1 MIKFLRRSQPEEPE
15 LSEQSLKV
23 YEGLHIPKTKEPD
36 IQAISGAVLRKID
49 ILQNKQK
56 KLRMLKT
63 IARLR
68 LPWVSAVLLELLSS
82 PNEDIRDIAVK
93 ELAQRD
99 DWPVQKI
106 YQKLAR
112 PPWYAKSAALRILS
126 LKKYADAAK
135 HIKLVLDDPNV
146 DVRRSAAGA
155 LGEIGGQEARTL
167 LVRMAKDN
175 NLYVRK
181 AAQEALDKVCDLKF
195 S

>member
-1 MIKFLRRSQPEEPE
+1 VIKFLRRSQPEEPE
-15 LSEQSLKV
+15 LSGQSLKV

-36 IQAISGAVLRKID
+36 IHAISGAVLRKID

-106 YQKLAR
+106 YQQLSR

-126 LKKYADAAK
+126 LKKCADAAK

-155 LGEIGGQEARTL
+155 LGEIGGPEARAF
-167 LVRMAKDN
+167 LVRMAKDS

>member
-1 MIKFLRRSQPEEPE
+1 VVKFLRRAQPEEPE
-15 LSEQSLKV
+15 LSDQNLKV
-23 YEGLHIPKTKEPD
+23 YESLHFPKTKEPD
-36 IQAISGAVLRKID
+36 IHAISEAVLRKID

-68 LPWVSAVLLELLSS
+68 LSWVSAVILELLSS

-99 DWPVQKI
+99 DWPVQTI
-106 YQKLAR
+106 YRQLAR

-135 HIKLVLDDPNV
+135 HIRLVLDDPNV

-155 LGEIGGQEARTL
+155 LGEIGGQEARSL
-167 LVRMAKDN
+167 LVRMAKDS

-181 AAQEALDKVCDLKF
+181 AAQEALDKICDLKF